1 MNSNMVIKSKSL
13 NQQFDEKKKNEIRVY
28 IKRLIRLDLF
38 LIVRELVCI
47 SNIRR
52 RKVNQ
57 LIEIEL
63 GILKGKFM
71 AIKF

>member
-57 LIEIEL
+57 LIEIEI
-63 GILKGKFM
+63 GIPKGKFM
-71 AIKF
+71 TIKF

>member
-1 MNSNMVIKSKSL
+1 MK
-13 NQQFDEKKKNEIRVY
+13 KKKNEIRVY

>member
-57 LIEIEL
+57 LIEIE
-63 GILKGKFM
+63 IEIPKGK
-71 AIKF
+71 I